1 MPAKKKATIPR
12 VKGDWANVIK
22 AKPVQPPPEA
32 TPHPTADHWLSSEEN
47 RQRLSEILRDPVF
60 LAAAHYVM
68 EGNRLTTAALVTEA
82 MPDSVI
88 ARRASVHAGCV
99 QFMSGLR
106 SLTTAKKI
114 PADPQP
120 YEHIDKS
127 PHNL

>member
-1 MPAKKKATIPR
+1 MPAKKIPAKKA
-12 VKGDWANVIK
+12 
-22 AKPVQPPPEA
+22 AKPTPPPEA
-32 TPHPTADHWLSSEEN
+32 TSHSPVEHWLSLDEN
-47 RQRLSEILRDPVF
+47 RQRLVEILGDPVF

-68 EGNRLTTAALVTEA
+68 EKNRLNVASLVVEA

-99 QFMSGLR
+99 EFVAGLR
-106 SLTTAKKI
+106 NLTTARKI

-120 YEHIDKS
+120 YEHLNTS

>member
-32 TPHPTADHWLSSEEN
+32 TPHQSADHWLSSEEN
-47 RQRLSEILRDPVF
+47 RQRLSEILGDPVF

-68 EGNRLTTAALVTEA
+68 EKNRLNVASLVVEA
-82 MPDSVI
+82 MPDAVI

-99 QFMSGLR
+99 EFVAGLR
-106 SLTTAKKI
+106 NLTTAKKI